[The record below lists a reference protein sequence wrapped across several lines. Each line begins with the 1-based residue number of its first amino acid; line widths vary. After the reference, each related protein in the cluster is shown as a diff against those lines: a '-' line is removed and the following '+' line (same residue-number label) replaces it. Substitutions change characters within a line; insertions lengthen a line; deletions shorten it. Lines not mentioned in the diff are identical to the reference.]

1 MSSKEMRKLIESVIV
16 VEDSDETYR
25 LSEIKD
31 EIKHLMGEARE
42 IVEHSGDQQ
51 AWARAKSYWYGHILT
66 ALDNES
72 EYMGS
77 SMVTMQDTIDEI
89 GGVGTMEDAVAQV
102 EDTMNEKGAPLEDA
116 VLEVAE
122 RLDMD
127 ASDLMAAA
135 REAMG
140 EQR

>member
-16 VEDSDETYR
+16 IEDSDETYR

-42 IVEHSGDQQ
+42 IVEHSGNES

-66 ALDNES
+66 ALDKDS

-77 SMVTMQDTIDEI
+77 SMVTMQDTIDEM
-89 GGVGTMEDAVAQV
+89 GGGGTMEDAVAQV

-140 EQR
+140 EQT